1 MVTEKLF
8 IPDMQIPDGFK
19 LIPRTAHYALYP
31 VTNLVMNLK
40 TERVLTPQ
48 WQGGMLRTKVVDENG
63 KPFYFV
69 HDNIDKPAPPTLTRE
84 QVLQDEGARILP
96 DYPRYAITEL
106 GVLYCIEP
114 SPRGRKPNRIHVV
127 NTHDHQGWESASLT
141 DWEGKTRN
149 VRIDKALELMWGC
162 AA

>member
-1 MVTEKLF
+1 MK
-8 IPDMQIPDGFK
+8 IPKGFL
-19 LIPRTAHYALYP
+19 LIPRTTHYGYYP

-48 WQGGMLRTKVVDENG
+48 WQGGALRTKIVDENG
-63 KPFYFV
+63 KPFYFP
-69 HDNIDKPAPPTLTRE
+69 HDLFDRPLPPDLTRE
-84 QVLQDEGARILP
+84 NVLEDKGARILP

-114 SPRGRKPNRIHVV
+114 RELGRKPNRIHIVD
-127 NTHDHQGWESASLT
+127 THEHQGWESASLT

-149 VRIDKALELMWGC
+149 VRIDKALKLVW
-162 AA
+162 A